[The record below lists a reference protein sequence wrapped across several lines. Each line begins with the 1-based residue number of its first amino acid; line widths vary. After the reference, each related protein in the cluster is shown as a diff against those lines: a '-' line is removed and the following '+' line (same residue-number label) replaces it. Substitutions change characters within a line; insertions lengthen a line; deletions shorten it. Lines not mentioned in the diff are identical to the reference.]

1 MRCWARS
8 TSNEEKIMRRRK
20 PAERFRPVLKSSAI
34 AVAAS
39 IDDVADGADVRFLLV
54 RYPEVWSFKGTDD
67 HRLDGKVETVTIERR
82 HPDGIPSGRYLR
94 VPVDAV
100 VDPWGRV
107 AIELEFDTPE
117 GVQHAELTIQTR
129 DETMAG
135 SLACDIDGGP
145 ETIHITGGSVLAQ
158 TAASAVFFIEGS
170 AGDVLDLSDD
180 RTGRWTAGDSDGTHT
195 LYLRHDQGGKRTATL
210 AVRNGITVS
219 VR

>member
-1 MRCWARS
+1 
-8 TSNEEKIMRRRK
+8 MRRRK

-39 IDDVADGADVRFLLV
+39 IDDMSDGPDVRFLLV
-54 RYPEVWSFKGTDD
+54 RHPEGWTFKGTDD
-67 HRLDGKVETVTIERR
+67 HRLDGKIESVTIERR
-82 HPDGIPSGRYLR
+82 HPDGIPGGCYLR

-107 AIELEFDTPE
+107 AIELEFDTPD
-117 GVQHAELTIQTR
+117 GIQHAELTIQTR
-129 DETMAG
+129 DEAMAANTAG
-135 SLACDIDGGP
+135 GLDGDP

-158 TAASAVFFIEGS
+158 HAASAVFFIEGS

-180 RTGRWTAGDSDGTHT
+180 RTGHWTAGDSDGTHT
-195 LYLRHDQGGKRTATL
+195 LYLRHDPRGQRTATL

>member
-1 MRCWARS
+1 
-8 TSNEEKIMRRRK
+8 MRRRK

-39 IDDVADGADVRFLLV
+39 IEDMSEGGDVRFLLV
-54 RYPEVWSFKGTDD
+54 RYPDDWSFKGTDD
-67 HRLDGKVETVTIERR
+67 HRLNGKVETVAIERR

-94 VPVDAV
+94 VPVDCV

-107 AIELEFDTPE
+107 AIDLAFDTPE

-129 DETMAG
+129 DDAIA
-135 SLACDIDGGP
+135 ACDGAAADA

-170 AGDVLDLSDD
+170 PGDVLDLSDD
-180 RTGRWTAGDSDGTHT
+180 RAGHWSAGDSDGTHT
-195 LYLRHDQGGKRTATL
+195 LYLRHDKIGKRTATL

-219 VR
+219 LR

>member
-1 MRCWARS
+1 M
-8 TSNEEKIMRRRK
+8 NIRRRK
-20 PAERFRPVLKSSAI
+20 AERFRPVLNSSAI

-39 IDDVADGADVRFLLV
+39 IDDMSDGADFRFLLV
-54 RYPEVWSFKGTDD
+54 RYPDGWEFNGTDD
-67 HRLDGKVETVTIERR
+67 HRLDGKVESVTIERR
-82 HPDGIPSGRYLR
+82 HPDGIPGGRYLR
-94 VPVDAV
+94 VPVDSV

-107 AIELEFDTPE
+107 AIDLAFDTPE

-129 DETMAG
+129 DDAMASTALG
-135 SLACDIDGGP
+135 LEGGP

-195 LYLRHDQGGKRTATL
+195 LYLRHDQGGQRTATL

>member
-1 MRCWARS
+1 L
-8 TSNEEKIMRRRK
+8 NEENIMRRRK
-20 PAERFRPVLKSSAI
+20 PADRFRPVLKSSAI

-39 IDDVADGADVRFLLV
+39 IDDMSDGTDVRFLLV
-54 RYPEVWSFKGTDD
+54 RHPESWTFKGTDD
-67 HRLDGKVETVTIERR
+67 HRLDGKVESVTIERR
-82 HPDGIPSGRYLR
+82 HPDGIPGGRYLR

-117 GVQHAELTIQTR
+117 GLQHAELTIQTR
-129 DETMAG
+129 DDTMAANLTG
-135 SLACDIDGGP
+135 GVEGGP

-158 TAASAVFFIEGS
+158 TSASAVFFIEGS
-170 AGDVLDLSDD
+170 SGDVLDLSDD
-180 RTGRWTAGDSDGTHT
+180 RAGRWTAGDSDGTHT
-195 LYLRHDQGGKRTATL
+195 LYLRYDQGGKRTATL

>member
-1 MRCWARS
+1 
-8 TSNEEKIMRRRK
+8 MRRRK

-39 IDDVADGADVRFLLV
+39 IDDLSDGTDVRFLLV
-54 RYPEVWSFKGTDD
+54 RHPESWSFKGTDD
-67 HRLDGKVETVTIERR
+67 HRLDGKVESVTIERR

-129 DETMAG
+129 DDTMAAAPSSG
-135 SLACDIDGGP
+135 LAGDP
-145 ETIHITGGSVLAQ
+145 ETIHITGGTVLAQ
-158 TAASAVFFIEGS
+158 TAAAAVFFVEGS
-170 AGDVLDLSDD
+170 PGDVLDLSDD
-180 RTGRWTAGDSDGTHT
+180 QSGRWAAGDSDGTHT
-195 LYLRHDQGGKRTATL
+195 LYLRLDQAGQRTATL

-219 VR
+219 VG

>member
-1 MRCWARS
+1 MLSVLDIALRK
-8 TSNEEKIMRRRK
+8 KIMRRRK

-39 IDDVADGADVRFLLV
+39 IDDMSDGTDIRFLLV
-54 RYPEVWSFKGTDD
+54 RYPVGWSFKGTDD
-67 HRLDGKVETVTIERR
+67 HRLDGKVESVTIERR
-82 HPDGIPSGRYLR
+82 HPDGIPGGRYLR

-107 AIELEFDTPE
+107 AIELEFDAPD

-129 DETMAG
+129 DETMAAN
-135 SLACDIDGGP
+135 LAGGLDGAP

>member
-1 MRCWARS
+1 M
-8 TSNEEKIMRRRK
+8 IRRRK

-39 IDDVADGADVRFLLV
+39 IDDVSDGSDFRFLLV
-54 RYPEVWSFKGTDD
+54 RYPDDWVFKGSDD
-67 HRLDGKVETVTIERR
+67 HRLDGKVESVTIERR

-107 AIELEFDTPE
+107 AVDLAFDTPD

-129 DETMAG
+129 DDAMAAPDA
-135 SLACDIDGGP
+135 SLDGGP

-158 TAASAVFFIEGS
+158 TAAAAVFFIEGS
-170 AGDVLDLSDD
+170 RGDVLDLSDD
-180 RTGRWTAGDSDGTHT
+180 QTGLWTAGDSDGTHT
-195 LYLRHDQGGKRTATL
+195 LYLRHDRIGKRTATL

-219 VR
+219 VK

>member
-1 MRCWARS
+1 
-8 TSNEEKIMRRRK
+8 MRRRK

-39 IDDVADGADVRFLLV
+39 IDDMSDGPDVRFLLV
-54 RYPEVWSFKGTDD
+54 RHPEGWTFKGTDD
-67 HRLDGKVETVTIERR
+67 HRLDGKIESVTIERR
-82 HPDGIPSGRYLR
+82 HPDGIPGGCYLR

-107 AIELEFDTPE
+107 AIELEFDTPD
-117 GVQHAELTIQTR
+117 GIQHAELTIQTR
-129 DETMAG
+129 DDAMAADVASG
-135 SLACDIDGGP
+135 LPSDP

-158 TAASAVFFIEGS
+158 HAASAVFFIEGS

-180 RTGRWTAGDSDGTHT
+180 RTGHWTAGDSDGTHT
-195 LYLRHDQGGKRTATL
+195 LYLRHDPRGQRTATL

>member
-1 MRCWARS
+1 
-8 TSNEEKIMRRRK
+8 MRRRK

-39 IDDVADGADVRFLLV
+39 IDDMSDGTDIRFLLV
-54 RYPEVWSFKGTDD
+54 RHPEGWTFKGTDD
-67 HRLDGKVETVTIERR
+67 HRLDGKVESVTIERR
-82 HPDGIPSGRYLR
+82 HPDGIPGGRYLR
-94 VPVDAV
+94 VPIDAV

-107 AIELEFDTPE
+107 AIELEFDTPD

-129 DETMAG
+129 DDTMTSVAPG
-135 SLACDIDGGP
+135 LEGGP
-145 ETIHITGGSVLAQ
+145 ETIHITGGAVLAQ
-158 TAASAVFFIEGS
+158 TADSAVFFIEGS

-195 LYLRHDQGGKRTATL
+195 LYLRHDQGGQRTATL

-219 VR
+219 MR

>member
-1 MRCWARS
+1 
-8 TSNEEKIMRRRK
+8 MRRRK

-39 IDDVADGADVRFLLV
+39 IDDMSDGTDVRFLLV
-54 RYPEVWSFKGTDD
+54 RHPEAWTFKGADD
-67 HRLDGKVETVTIERR
+67 HRLDGKVESVTIERR
-82 HPDGIPSGRYLR
+82 HPDGIPGGRYLR

-107 AIELEFDTPE
+107 AIELEFDTPD

-129 DETMAG
+129 DETMAANPAG
-135 SLACDIDGGP
+135 LEGGP

-180 RTGRWTAGDSDGTHT
+180 RAGRWTPGDSDGTHT

>member
-1 MRCWARS
+1 MRS
-8 TSNEEKIMRRRK
+8 IMRRRK

-39 IDDVADGADVRFLLV
+39 IEDMPDGLDFRFLLV
-54 RYPEVWSFKGTDD
+54 RFPDYWAFKGTDD

-94 VPVDAV
+94 VPIDPV

-107 AIELEFDTPE
+107 AIDLEFETPQ
-117 GVQHAELTIQTR
+117 GVQHAELSIQTR
-129 DETMAG
+129 DDTMAAPDTR
-135 SLACDIDGGP
+135 STADGP

-170 AGDVLDLSDD
+170 PGDVLDLSDD
-180 RTGRWTAGDSDGTHT
+180 RTGRWTPGDSDGIHT
-195 LYLRHDQGGKRTATL
+195 LYLRHDEVGKRTATL
-210 AVRNGITVS
+210 AVRNGMTVS
-219 VR
+219 VG